1 MELKLMFETKYIFR
15 QFSSPCVLCA
25 CTIFSLLL
33 GARAF
38 SIGSIFDKVRE
49 FSCCSAFVL
58 SLSFLSA
65 VLVRSMIFPLHLKN
79 SGLTR
84 LKFQVILSSLRGFWQ
99 VIASSTLA
107 SSTSGAAPFPLGPF
121 NHILCVSG
129 QSNCKE
135 IKKPITKTTINDRD
149 IKPRQT
155 TASKGTACF

>member
-1 MELKLMFETKYIFR
+1 M
-15 QFSSPCVLCA
+15 
-25 CTIFSLLL
+25 
-33 GARAF
+33 
-38 SIGSIFDKVRE
+38 
-49 FSCCSAFVL
+49 
-58 SLSFLSA
+58 
-65 VLVRSMIFPLHLKN
+65 
-79 SGLTR
+79 
-84 LKFQVILSSLRGFWQ
+84 ILSSLRGFWQ

-155 TASKGTACF
+155 TASKGTACFYRERYIPKTILFHLHREILHKNLRNTVLLCVSGQSNCKEIKKNQ